1 MKKKDIFLVIGIIF
15 VIIILFIV
23 NNIKSNNKSEA
34 IEIYINNKLYRSIPI
49 DEDEDLKIEGEF
61 GYNYIKIHDNGVE
74 ITEASCPDKVC
85 VESGFISKPSER
97 IVCMPNKVVIKIKAS
112 DKVNNN
118 EDVISE

>member
-23 NNIKSNNKSEA
+23 NNIKNNNKSEA
-34 IEIYINNKLYRSIPI
+34 IEIYINNKLYKSIPI

-112 DKVNNN
+112 DEVKNN

>member
-23 NNIKSNNKSEA
+23 NNIKNNNKSEA
-34 IEIYINNKLYRSIPI
+34 IEIYINNKLYKSIPI

-112 DKVNNN
+112 DEVNNN

>member
-23 NNIKSNNKSEA
+23 NNIKNNNKSEA

-112 DKVNNN
+112 DEVNNN

>member
-23 NNIKSNNKSEA
+23 NNIKNNNKSEA
-34 IEIYINNKLYRSIPI
+34 IEIYINNKLYKSIPI

>member
-23 NNIKSNNKSEA
+23 NNIKNNKKSEA
-34 IEIYINNKLYRSIPI
+34 IEIYINNKLYKSIPI

>member
-23 NNIKSNNKSEA
+23 NNIKNNNKSEA

-97 IVCMPNKVVIKIKAS
+97 IVCMTNKVVIKIKAS
-112 DKVNNN
+112 DEVKNN

>member
-23 NNIKSNNKSEA
+23 NNIKNNKKSEA
-34 IEIYINNKLYRSIPI
+34 IEIYINNKLYKSIPI

-97 IVCMPNKVVIKIKAS
+97 IVCMHNKVVIKIKAS

>member
-23 NNIKSNNKSEA
+23 NNIKNNNKSEA

-61 GYNYIKIHDNGVE
+61 GYNYIKMHDNGVE

>member
-23 NNIKSNNKSEA
+23 NNIKNNKKSEA

>member
-61 GYNYIKIHDNGVE
+61 GYNYINIHDNGVE

>member
-23 NNIKSNNKSEA
+23 NNIKNNNKSEA

-112 DKVNNN
+112 DEVKNN

>member
-23 NNIKSNNKSEA
+23 NNIKNNNKSEA